1 MSQRLEDRVLVLAP
15 TGRDAAMTAG
25 ALLEVGLQAV
35 PCLDMSAVCA
45 EFHAGA
51 GTLLVAEEALDDR
64 ALHELGLSLDRQEAW
79 SDLPIVLLAGR
90 QFVELSDRAARLLTA
105 LRNVTVLERP
115 VRVGVLVAAAQAAL
129 RARRR
134 QYDLRLELARREQDA
149 LERAEMLRSEQKA
162 RREAEAANRL
172 KDEFLATVSH
182 ELRTP
187 VNVILGWSGMLVRN
201 GAPAD
206 GSDMERRQHAIEVI
220 HRNAHAQAHV
230 IEELLDISRI
240 ITGKLRMDPAP
251 VALVPLLE
259 EAIEAVRPAIE
270 GKNLTID
277 SRWAENVPT
286 IWGDSDRLRQ
296 VFWNLLANA
305 VKFTPEGGRLH
316 ASLQRTDGH
325 VEVRVADTGVGIARD
340 MLPFVFDRFRQADST
355 ATREH
360 GGLGLGLAIVRQL
373 VEIHGGTVS
382 AHSEGPGLGSEF
394 VVRLPIGRRIEIERF
409 ATPAPSHSAES
420 RGQLP
425 RLDGVRILVVD
436 DDADGREMV
445 AELLQGQ
452 GAIVTTRSSGADAIE
467 AVRTFKPEVMLADI
481 AMPGLDGYELQQRIR
496 ENAPEDALPRA
507 IALTAYARAEDKAR
521 AFAAGYSAHVPKP
534 VDAQLLVRTIR
545 QLSPTHA

>member
-1 MSQRLEDRVLVLAP
+1 
-15 TGRDAAMTAG
+15 
-25 ALLEVGLQAV
+25 
-35 PCLDMSAVCA
+35 
-45 EFHAGA
+45 
-51 GTLLVAEEALDDR
+51 
-64 ALHELGLSLDRQEAW
+64 
-79 SDLPIVLLAGR
+79 
-90 QFVELSDRAARLLTA
+90 
-105 LRNVTVLERP
+105 
-115 VRVGVLVAAAQAAL
+115 
-129 RARRR
+129 
-134 QYDLRLELARREQDA
+134 
-149 LERAEMLRSEQKA
+149 LERAEVLRAEQKA

-201 GAPAD
+201 GSAD
-206 GSDMERRQHAIEVI
+206 AAGDRRQHAIEVI
-220 HRNAHAQAHV
+220 HRNAHTQAHV

-240 ITGKLRMDPAP
+240 ITGKLRMDPSP
-251 VALVPLLE
+251 VALVPLLQ

-270 GKNLTID
+270 GKNITIE
-277 SRWAENVPT
+277 SEWAENVPT
-286 IWGDSDRLRQ
+286 IWGDDDRLRQ

-305 VKFTPEGGRLH
+305 VKFTHDGGRLRVSV
-316 ASLQRTDGH
+316 ARTDGH
-325 VEVRVADTGVGIARD
+325 VEVRVADNGIGIAPEV
-340 MLPFVFDRFRQADST
+340 LPFVFDRFRQADST

-373 VEIHGGTVS
+373 VEMHGGTVS
-382 AHSEGPGLGSEF
+382 AHSEGPGHGAEF
-394 VVRLPIGRRIEIERF
+394 VVRLPIGRRIEIERY
-409 ATPAPSHSAES
+409 ATQLPSHVSDG
-420 RGQLP
+420 RNQLP

-452 GAIVTTRSSGADAIE
+452 GAIVTTRGSGVDAIE
-467 AVRTFKPEVMLADI
+467 AVPAFRPEVMLADI
-481 AMPGLDGYELQQRIR
+481 AMPGLDGYELQKRIR
-496 ENAPEDALPRA
+496 ETVPADMLPRA

>member
-15 TGRDAAMTAG
+15 TGRDAAMTAS
-25 ALLEVGLQAV
+25 ALMDAGLQAV
-35 PCLDMSAVCA
+35 PCFDISSICA
-45 EFHAGA
+45 ELDAGA
-51 GTLLVAEEALDDR
+51 GALLVTEEALDDR
-64 ALHELGLSLDRQEAW
+64 ALSELGKSLDCQEAW
-79 SDLPIVLLAGR
+79 SDLPIVLLGGR
-90 QFVELSDRAARLLTA
+90 AFAESSDRAGRLLSA

-115 VRVGVLVAAAQAAL
+115 VRVGVLIAAVQAAV

-134 QYDLRLELARREQDA
+134 QYELRRELARREQDA

-162 RREAEAANRL
+162 RRDAEAANRL

-201 GAPAD
+201 GSTD
-206 GSDMERRQHAIEVI
+206 HDKDRRQHAIEVI
-220 HRNAHAQAHV
+220 HRNAHTQAHV

-240 ITGKLRMDPAP
+240 ITGKLRMDPSP
-251 VALVPLLE
+251 VALVPLLQ

-270 GKNLTID
+270 GKNITIE
-277 SRWAENVPT
+277 STWADNVPT
-286 IWGDSDRLRQ
+286 IWGDDDRLRQ

-305 VKFTPEGGRLH
+305 VKFTPDGGQLRVSVARL
-316 ASLQRTDGH
+316 DGH
-325 VEVRVADTGVGIARD
+325 VEVRVADNGIGIPPD
-340 MLPFVFDRFRQADST
+340 VLPFVFDRFRQADST

-373 VEIHGGTVS
+373 VELHGGTVS
-382 AHSEGPGLGSEF
+382 AHSEGPGRGAEF
-394 VVRLPIGRRIEIERF
+394 VVRLPIGRRIEIEPY
-409 ATPAPSHSAES
+409 ATHTPSHVSDG
-420 RGQLP
+420 RNQLP

-452 GAIVTTRSSGADAIE
+452 GAIVTTRGSGSE
-467 AVRTFKPEVMLADI
+467 ALEAMPTFRPEVMLADI
-481 AMPGLDGYELQQRIR
+481 AMPGLDGYELQKRIR
-496 ENAPEDALPRA
+496 ETVDGAALPRA

-521 AFAAGYSAHVPKP
+521 AFAAGYAAHVPKP

>member
-1 MSQRLEDRVLVLAP
+1 MTQRLEDRVLVLAP
-15 TGRDAAMTAG
+15 TGRDAAMTAS

-35 PCLDMSAVCA
+35 PCVNMSSICA
-45 EFHAGA
+45 ELESGAGA
-51 GTLLVAEEALDDR
+51 LLVTEEALDDSS
-64 ALHELGLSLDRQEAW
+64 LDELGRWLDGQDTW
-79 SDLPIVLLAGR
+79 SDLPIVLLGGR
-90 QFVELSDRAARLLTA
+90 AFAESDGRAARLLSA

-115 VRVGVLVAAAQAAL
+115 LRVGVLLAAVQAAV

-134 QYDLRLELARREQDA
+134 QYALRTELARRDQDA
-149 LERAEMLRSEQKA
+149 IERAEMLKSEQKA

-187 VNVILGWSGMLVRN
+187 VNVILGWSGMLVR
-201 GAPAD
+201 D
-206 GSDMERRQHAIEVI
+206 GNANDRQRHAIEVI

-230 IEELLDISRI
+230 IEELLDVSRI
-240 ITGKLRMDPAP
+240 ITGKLRMDPSP
-251 VALVPLLE
+251 VALVPLLQ
-259 EAIEAVRPAIE
+259 EAIDAVRPAIE
-270 GKNLTID
+270 GKNITVE
-277 SRWAENVPT
+277 SEWAENVPT
-286 IWGDSDRLRQ
+286 IWGDDDRLRQ

-305 VKFTPEGGRLH
+305 VKFTPDGGQLRV
-316 ASLQRTDGH
+316 SVRRSDGH
-325 VEVRVADTGVGIARD
+325 VEVRVADNGIGIAPEV
-340 MLPFVFDRFRQADST
+340 LPFVFDRFRQADST

-373 VEIHGGTVS
+373 VELHGGTVS
-382 AHSEGPGLGSEF
+382 AHSDGVGQGAEF
-394 VVRLPIGRRIEIERF
+394 LVRLPIGRRIEIDTHT
-409 ATPAPSHSAES
+409 AHSPARSADGH
-420 RGQLP
+420 GQLP

-436 DDADGREMV
+436 DDADGREML

-452 GAIVTTRSSGADAIE
+452 GAIVTTSRSGADAID
-467 AVRTFKPEVMLADI
+467 AVPTFRPEVMLADI
-481 AMPGLDGYELQQRIR
+481 AMPGLDGYELQKRIR
-496 ENAPEDALPRA
+496 ETMPADSLPRA